1 VSKINVKRSD
11 KIFIAFKMF
20 NVLKYR
26 PTSANLTFQSEHM
39 LRAGADDEL
48 RTQPKRFIAILC
60 YDQHP

>member
-1 VSKINVKRSD
+1 
-11 KIFIAFKMF
+11 MF